1 MSDEFE
7 TIQPKAVPLAHSLP
21 ANDSIDSTGRYNLK
35 LVIILVI
42 AGIVIGLVFFI
53 APKYFG
59 GSDRAVLMEDP
70 KPTRQLLPKQ
80 LPPYL
85 NAQAEQARKAAQT
98 GLARVVELELKLDAE
113 MSVGEWKQ
121 EAFTNAKNL
130 ASIGDEYFVE
140 EKYQDAIDKY
150 GEAAK
155 ELEAL
160 YEEGQKI
167 YVEAMIKG
175 NQSLDLR
182 QQDEAQKYYLIAQSI
197 KPNNPTVREKVK
209 RVELLPK
216 VINAWRE
223 AENYLLSQQYN
234 KALEIYNS
242 IVAIDPDTFGLSQ
255 AIIQTKKLI
264 KENNLDALLS
274 EGFTKLDEGQLASA
288 ESFFKKA
295 LGLSPKHEVALAG
308 INQVSQSR
316 TKLRIESLRSKAETA
331 MKQENWQEAQ
341 GFYQLI
347 LNIDDKL
354 KFAAIGL
361 NQAKRYFAIATKLN
375 NISANRDKLSSPLR
389 YAKAQETLH
398 EARNLSNK
406 GSGLTALINK
416 TTHMLN
422 YYGRPLSVIVK
433 SDNQT
438 LLTISTIG
446 HVGRIEQKI
455 FTLRPGEY
463 TLTGSRDGYHDVRQ
477 KIIVQPDIGPI
488 TVYCNTRL

>member
-7 TIQPKAVPLAHSLP
+7 TIEPKAVPLAHSLP
-21 ANDSIDSTGRYNLK
+21 ANDSIDSTGRHNLK
-35 LVIILVI
+35 LVILLVI
-42 AGIVIGLVFFI
+42 AGFLVGLVFFI
-53 APKYFG
+53 APKYFE
-59 GSDRAVLMEDP
+59 GSDRAVFIENP
-70 KPTRQLLPKQ
+70 TPTRQPLPKQ

-85 NAQAEQARKAAQT
+85 NAQAEQARKAAQAA
-98 GLARVVELELKLDAE
+98 LARVVELELKLDEE
-113 MSVGEWKQ
+113 MSVGEWNQ
-121 EAFTNAKNL
+121 EAFTNAKNI

-155 ELEAL
+155 KLEAL

-167 YVEAMIKG
+167 YIEAMLMGK
-175 NQSLDLR
+175 QSLDKR
-182 QQDEAQKYYLIAQSI
+182 QQEEAQKYYLIAQSI
-197 KPNNPTVREKVK
+197 KPNNPTVREKMK
-209 RVELLPK
+209 RVELLPQI
-216 VINAWRE
+216 INAWRE
-223 AENYLLSQQYN
+223 AENYLLNQKYN

-242 IVAIDPDTFGLSQ
+242 IVALDPNTFGLSQ
-255 AIIQTKKLI
+255 AITQTKKLI

-274 EGFTKLDEGQLASA
+274 EGFTKLDEGQFASA

-295 LGLSPKHEVALAG
+295 LELIPKHEVALAG

-316 TKLRIESLRSKAETA
+316 TKMRIESLRAKAETA

-341 GFYQLI
+341 AFYQLI

-354 KFAAIGL
+354 KFASTGL
-361 NQAKRYFAIATKLN
+361 TQAKRYFVIASKLN
-375 NISANRDKLSSPLR
+375 NISANRHKLSSPLR

-406 GSGLTALINK
+406 GPDLTALIN
-416 TTHMLN
+416 TITHMLD

-438 LLTISTIG
+438 LLTVSTIG

-477 KIIVQPDIGPI
+477 KIIVQPDIEPI
-488 TVYCNTRL
+488 TVYCSKRL